1 MANTPPR
8 TETRQSNFEQG
19 IALALHLWPDLSLAV
34 TNELGGPDSAD
45 KRDWLAGAVSELFPP
60 FAPAPTSNNTSSNSN
75 NANSSKADDIDNLYI
90 QEFLQGVMEDE
101 FELLLEEG
109 DPSLWRVAEQIIRV
123 RRGCAEGN
131 FDGVEALRKKWGENK
146 GKGLEQ
152 FKRGEDQ
159 DQDTDWDSDEEGGA
173 DVDMDEAP
181 ALVREPRE
189 RAPPEVDED
198 GFTKVTRKR

>member
-1 MANTPPR
+1 M
-8 TETRQSNFEQG
+8 
-19 IALALHLWPDLSLAV
+19 

-60 FAPAPTSNNTSSNSN
+60 FAPAPTTTTTSSNNNNNNPSN
-75 NANSSKADDIDNLYI
+75 AASSRADDIDNVYI

-101 FELLLEEG
+101 FELLLEDN
-109 DPSLWRVAEQIIRV
+109 DPSLWRVAEQIVRV
-123 RRGCAEGN
+123 RRGCAEGR
-131 FDGVEALRKKWGENK
+131 FDGVEALRKKFGENK

-173 DVDMDEAP
+173 DVDMEEAP
-181 ALVREPRE
+181 ALVQSRE

>member
-1 MANTPPR
+1 M
-8 TETRQSNFEQG
+8 
-19 IALALHLWPDLSLAV
+19 

-60 FAPAPTSNNTSSNSN
+60 FAPAPTTANNPSNPSSANGAN
-75 NANSSKADDIDNLYI
+75 NASSSRADDIDNLYI

-101 FELLLEEG
+101 FELLLEDN
-109 DPSLWRVAEQIIRV
+109 DPSLWRVAEQIVRV
-123 RRGCAEGN
+123 RRGCAEGR
-131 FDGVEALRKKWGENK
+131 FDGVEALRKKWGDNK

-159 DQDTDWDSDEEGGA
+159 DQDTDWDSEEDGDGGA

-181 ALVREPRE
+181 ALVQTRE